1 MAKACCHQSRNH
13 LCLCRSSCL
22 HKNACRSP
30 FFLPEAKRL
39 ASRLKLP
46 RGKLRRKL
54 RSLVRQSLRPL
65 LLLLISYRPF
75 YFVFGFAR
83 PRDSVTPPGVDQML
97 CLADHL
103 LSAAQTPFGVS
114 ACANP

>member
-13 LCLCRSSCL
+13 LFLCKSFSPCSRCRWLYSPPCLCRSSCL
-22 HKNACRSP
+22 HRSACRCP
-30 FFLPEAKRL
+30 FSLPEAKRL
-39 ASRLKLP
+39 ASRLTLP
-46 RGKLRRKL
+46 LGKLRRKL

-83 PRDSVTPPGVDQML
+83 PRDSV
-97 CLADHL
+97 
-103 LSAAQTPFGVS
+103 
-114 ACANP
+114 

>member
-13 LCLCRSSCL
+13 LFLCKSFSPCSRCRWLCSPLCLC
-22 HKNACRSP
+22 KNACRSP

-83 PRDSVTPPGVDQML
+83 PRDSATPP
-97 CLADHL
+97 
-103 LSAAQTPFGVS
+103 
-114 ACANP
+114 